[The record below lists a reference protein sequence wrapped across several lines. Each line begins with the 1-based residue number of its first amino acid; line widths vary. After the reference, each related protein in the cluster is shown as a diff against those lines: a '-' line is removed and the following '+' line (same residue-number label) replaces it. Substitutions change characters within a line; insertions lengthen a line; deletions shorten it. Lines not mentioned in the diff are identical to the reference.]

1 MNFSSRFLLALSL
14 SAILHGGVALLYIS
28 KSSSEQVISLGEQ
41 TKNVPIKMSMFKAI
55 EKTTVVAQVEKI
67 LKKPK
72 AIKKTV
78 KKALVKKAL
87 VKKSAIPSA
96 EVVKQSEVAE
106 VESVQDKAEKLTE
119 EARQGDV
126 EQTALVASQ
135 ASSEPMLN
143 SQPVYYSQS
152 APRYPRKALARG
164 QQGTVLLVLLVNA
177 KGYVME
183 ADVIESSGVSSLDRA
198 AKKAVRRWRLQ
209 PAQSGGV
216 AVVSRVKVPIKFNLQ
231 PG

>member
-72 AIKKTV
+72 AIKKT
-78 KKALVKKAL
+78 VKKAL